1 MTEVLEA
8 LKERLREVKMKKI
21 FKSADLKLFFS
32 DAYKLLFTPF
42 CNSLGDENKRFPLES
57 GTGPMN
63 TNIPKVLK
71 ESVILPQAPNQEYL
85 PTLFDGKKFQ
95 TKLLFRGSK
104 DGFSSGQFH
113 SLCDNKGPTLVL
125 VKSRLGFYFGGFN
138 STSWINSSGQYSQTP
153 NCFLF
158 SLNHKTKHEI
168 YQHPENAIYHKS
180 DFGPTFGE
188 GHDLH
193 ISSDCHK
200 NQSSYSILGHTY
212 KCPFGYNNDQ
222 SKNYLA
228 GTHHFEVEDYEVFQ
242 LFF

>member
-1 MTEVLEA
+1 MKIKDSLWSVL
-8 LKERLREVKMKKI
+8 
-21 FKSADLKLFFS
+21 
-32 DAYKLLFTPF
+32 
-42 CNSLGDENKRFPLES
+42 
-57 GTGPMN
+57 
-63 TNIPKVLK
+63 
-71 ESVILPQAPNQEYL
+71 LPHAPNKDYL

-104 DGFSSGQFH
+104 DGFSAGQFH

-138 STSWINSSGQYSQTP
+138 STSWNSSGQWSQTP

-168 YQHPENAIYHKS
+168 YQNPQHAIYHHS
-180 DFGPTFGE
+180 GYGPTFGG

-200 NQSSYSILGHTY
+200 NLSSYSNLGHTY